1 MNIIIS
7 ALILVLGAFGGF
19 TLNKNSAGS
28 YSYDNGGSGYLS
40 LGATNFPTSLD
51 SLTNPSGTD
60 SVATVSHSGQH
71 SNAND
76 AIEVIEAKLGIGAST
91 AVSGTVFV
99 GDGTGTSR
107 WSTYAT
113 TTNVSTT
120 ALESTNILANG
131 SSTLQNFTF
140 VNATGTSAT
149 TTNFF
154 STTASSSN
162 AFTASFNGAGLSS
175 CTGQNSLQWD
185 SGVFSCVASS
195 GATLSSV
202 STTSAQDLAT
212 TTIRGIPFGKI
223 NRVAFMLATTS
234 NQSIRICFNEDW
246 GGCKQ
251 TTGYYAFSDTLD
263 GGTLGGSNSQTYAQ
277 IRNTGAGTA
286 SVQMFGS
293 FTFFNS
299 TTSAKAASGQAFQY
313 ASSSVASSGTAEFHL
328 FWASTTAAINSISL
342 ITNDPN
348 LLIGKGSYIQ
358 VDVVEN

>member
-71 SNAND
+71 SNTND

-120 ALESTNILANG
+120 ALQSTNILANG

-154 STTASSSN
+154 ATTASSTSL
-162 AFTASFNGAGLSS
+162 FSASYTGAALSS
-175 CTGQNSLQWD
+175 CTGENKLQW
-185 SGVFSCVASS
+185 SGGLFSCAADVAAS
-195 GATLSSV
+195 LSIV
-202 STTSAQDLAT
+202 STTSLANMAT
-212 TTIRGIPFGKI
+212 ATIRNIPFG
-223 NRVAFMLATTS
+223 NRLDVILDVASTS
-234 NQSIRICFNEDW
+234 NQAIRMCFNEDW
-246 GGCKQ
+246 NGCGTQ
-251 TTGYYAFSDTLD
+251 TGRYAYQNNADGIAAGEAEDATHIILD
-263 GGTLGGSNSQTYAQ
+263 NG
-277 IRNTGAGTA
+277 GAGTTA
-286 SVQMFGS
+286 VRVQYRFSLFNSSTSPKFGNGIGS
-293 FTFFNS
+293 FATSSTLYDDVMSTF
-299 TTSAKAASGQAFQY
+299 
-313 ASSSVASSGTAEFHL
+313 V
-328 FWASTTAAINSISL
+328 WASTTAAINSISFS
-342 ITNDPN
+342 INDAA
-348 LLIGKGSYIQ
+348 GSNTMGAGTFIKVY
-358 VDVVEN
+358 VSD